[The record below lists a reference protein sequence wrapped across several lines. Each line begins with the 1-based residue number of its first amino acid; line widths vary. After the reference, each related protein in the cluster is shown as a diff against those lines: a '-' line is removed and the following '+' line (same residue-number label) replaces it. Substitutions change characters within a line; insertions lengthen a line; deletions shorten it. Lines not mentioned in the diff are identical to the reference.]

1 MYTFL
6 HCSEGNYFP
15 FFLYIKQILQLH
27 AIILGIKCLSKAKP
41 MKWLKQKNIGNI
53 FILDVRLE
61 REKEKEKKG
70 KGDNGSE
77 KQKRR
82 KKKKKEPSPHLHQV
96 YCT

>member
-1 MYTFL
+1 
-6 HCSEGNYFP
+6 
-15 FFLYIKQILQLH
+15 
-27 AIILGIKCLSKAKP
+27 

-82 KKKKKEPSPHLHQV
+82 KKKKKNLHLIFTKYIVHDSSRSFH
-96 YCT
+96 